1 VFDID
6 FDRDIR
12 WRFDY
17 DFDYDYGAVGFRGR
31 WALGVAEAA
40 AVHGPRLATL
50 LGRRLT
56 GYCVGWFTGSDRWF
70 PHSPI
75 LLDFGGE
82 QAEFMWSHHT
92 CVSVTWN
99 TVDPAVRPRY
109 DYVEWTHDRCE
120 PLNDLRG
127 QYLWAVDLL
136 EWPVP
141 GHVAGV
147 GLAFG
152 HTYLTIA
159 DGGDWNRMEFG
170 PPASRYRQ
178 HRIAS
183 MGPTGKGAG
192 P

>member
-17 DFDYDYGAVGFRGR
+17 DFASDYGVPGFRGR
-31 WALGVAEAA
+31 WALGVAEATA
-40 AVHGPRLATL
+40 MHGPGLATL

-56 GYCVGWFTGSDRWF
+56 DYHLAWLTESDRWF
-70 PHSPI
+70 PHLPI
-75 LLDFGGE
+75 ILCFGDE
-82 QAEFMWSHHT
+82 QAEFQWSHWE

-109 DYVEWTHDRCE
+109 EYLHWTQDRFE
-120 PLNDLRG
+120 PLNALRG

-136 EWPVP
+136 EFPVP

-152 HTYLTIA
+152 RTYLAIT

-183 MGPTGKGAG
+183 MRPTAESAG
-192 P
+192 L